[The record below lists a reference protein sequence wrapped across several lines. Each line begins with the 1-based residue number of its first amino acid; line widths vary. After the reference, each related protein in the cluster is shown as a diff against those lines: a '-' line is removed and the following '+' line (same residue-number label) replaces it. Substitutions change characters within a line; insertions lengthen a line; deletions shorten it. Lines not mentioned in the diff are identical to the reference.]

1 LDLGWVERI
10 KHSRAVIVT
19 ASGKRGFLETF
30 GIDAS
35 DENWNRMKSE

>member
-1 LDLGWVERI
+1 M

-30 GIDAS
+30 GI
-35 DENWNRMKSE
+35 EVFGRHGNRTGTG